1 MNLKIKISK
10 FTKLKEEIK
19 KFRGRIFGK
28 KDKLDIC
35 KKYDITTDE
44 ITLAIKYI
52 AYESKKEKD
61 NLVKND

>member
-28 KDKLDIC
+28 KDKL
-35 KKYDITTDE
+35 
-44 ITLAIKYI
+44 L
-52 AYESKKEKD
+52 
-61 NLVKND
+61 